1 MMSRKHCRWS
11 GRFLAGC
18 VAFALA
24 ALLNSQVF
32 ADDSTCI
39 TCHTDLE
46 LLEDNLKEDTTKK
59 SAMQAG
65 SG

>member
-1 MMSRKHCRWS
+1 MSRKYCQPS

-18 VAFALA
+18 IALA
-24 ALLNSQVF
+24 FVALLNSQVF

>member
-1 MMSRKHCRWS
+1 MMSRKYRRRS
-11 GRFLAGC
+11 GKFLAGC
-18 VAFALA
+18 IAFAFA
-24 ALLNSQVF
+24 ALLNGQVL
-32 ADDSTCI
+32 ADYSTCI
-39 TCHTDLE
+39 VCHTDLE

>member
-1 MMSRKHCRWS
+1 MMSTNLCQQSRKI
-11 GRFLAGC
+11 LAGC
-18 VAFALA
+18 IVFAFA
-24 ALLNSQVF
+24 ALLSGQAM

-46 LLEDNLKEDTTKK
+46 LLEDNLKEDTAKK